1 MNGDDYGG
9 DDLLP
14 VPFVADA
21 PDLADPQFDRGFN
34 YDALPGDAARALRE
48 RRAQIVRAAKNTTE
62 AMIAIGRDLIAAKK
76 MLPRGQFI
84 DWVRWECGFSIRTSQ
99 NYMAIS
105 KLSMKY
111 AFVAHLPPGAA
122 LSLTRSRGR
131 GELAE
136 SIARSVGVGKAP
148 TEEELH
154 ELQVALKRMRALRPK
169 RPRRRI
175 PASALKPAEKP
186 DRLYRGYSKSEWVRL
201 NFQGLKKFGGYL
213 GLAIF
218 LDIVETGTELET
230 MQLAK
235 VELRRI
241 DFQLKLSALSNSED
255 TE

>member
-1 MNGDDYGG
+1 MNSDDYGG

-48 RRAQIVRAAKNTTE
+48 RRAQIVRAATNTTE
-62 AMIAIGRDLIAAKK
+62 AMIAIGCDLIAAKK
-76 MLPRGQFI
+76 MLPRGQFVE
-84 DWVRWECGFSIRTSQ
+84 WVRWECGFCIRTAQ

-122 LSLTRSRGR
+122 HSLTCSRGR

-154 ELQVALKRMRALRPK
+154 ELQVAFKQMRALRPK
-169 RPRRRI
+169 RQRRRS
-175 PASALKPAEKP
+175 PASALKPVEKP
-186 DRLYRGYSKSEWVRL
+186 DRLYYGHTKSDWVRL
-201 NFQGLKKFGGYL
+201 NFQGLRKFGGYNA
-213 GLAIF
+213 LAIF
-218 LDIVETGTELET
+218 SDIIKTGTVAET
-230 MQLAK
+230 MQLVEA
-235 VELRRI
+235 ELRRF
-241 DFQLKLSALSNSED
+241 DFQMKLSALSNSED